1 MAGQRPLAARTAESV
16 RKVRGVAADVVML
29 NRLSKV
35 SSRIK
40 GCRLETHEIVAIV
53 VLPRIFGDIHRLHH
67 TAFIKLRPN
76 SHIKTTVV
84 FETIHPGVLVHQDK
98 LILLSTLSPQS
109 PHVGFSWIC
118 PA

>member
-40 GCRLETHEIVAIV
+40 GC
-53 VLPRIFGDIHRLHH
+53 
-67 TAFIKLRPN
+67 
-76 SHIKTTVV
+76 
-84 FETIHPGVLVHQDK
+84 
-98 LILLSTLSPQS
+98 
-109 PHVGFSWIC
+109 
-118 PA
+118 

>member
-84 FETIHPGVLVHQDK
+84 FDNDTSRRARPPRQIHTPEHTFPTKPTRRLQ
-98 LILLSTLSPQS
+98 
-109 PHVGFSWIC
+109 WIC

>member
-40 GCRLETHEIVAIV
+40 GCRLETHEIVAV
-53 VLPRIFGDIHRLHH
+53 VVFPGIFGDFDGLHD
-67 TAFIKLRPN
+67 AVDVKLRP
-76 SHIKTTVV
+76 H
-84 FETIHPGVLVHQDK
+84 G
-98 LILLSTLSPQS
+98 
-109 PHVGFSWIC
+109 HVESAGSYTSRR
-118 PA
+118 AR